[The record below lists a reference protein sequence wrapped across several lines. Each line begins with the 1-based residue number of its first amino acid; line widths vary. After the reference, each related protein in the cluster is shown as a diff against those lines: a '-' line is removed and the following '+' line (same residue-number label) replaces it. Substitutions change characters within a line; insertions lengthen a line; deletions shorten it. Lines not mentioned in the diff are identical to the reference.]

1 MSSVLFTRLL
11 CWIDYYYKFWP
22 RMHVESTHMDVIV
35 FFKQPQLCA
44 CSLGLCLY
52 CNKVVQHATCENHT
66 HECENQMQRAK
77 ITLVRVLLPLVSKV
91 DWFWTFSWTSN
102 SLNSLKF
109 ESGPNRGNPKD
120 FKNWTLC
127 TALLPYRAACRFNMH
142 TCRFIRHACS
152 KYIVSIWLIIFLD
165 NQFNT
170 VA

>member
-1 MSSVLFTRLL
+1 MLNQHACVLNRHAARYGNNAVQSFDSTR
-11 CWIDYYYKFWP
+11 
-22 RMHVESTHMDVIV
+22 MDVIV

-102 SLNSLKF
+102 NLNSLKF
-109 ESGPNRGNPKD
+109 ESGPNRENPKD
-120 FKNWTLC
+120 FKNFKLC
-127 TALLPYRAACRFNMH
+127 TALLPYRAACRYNTRAYSFDMIH
-142 TCRFIRHACS
+142 
-152 KYIVSIWLIIFLD
+152 IFS
-165 NQFNT
+165 
-170 VA
+170 